1 LSKRNTEEVKMK
13 RGKRYRE
20 LIKLIDRNRLYSL
33 DEATDLLKQTAKAKF
48 DETIDLAARLGVD
61 PRQADQN
68 VRGTVSLPYGTG
80 TSKRVIVFTTGEE
93 RIREAQEAG
102 ANVVGGEDLVER
114 IQGGWMEFDAAI
126 ATPDMMR
133 VISRLGRILGPAG
146 LMPNPRS
153 GTVTEDVSKTVKEI
167 KAGRIEYRFE
177 RSAPIIHV
185 PIGKASFN
193 KEQIKENIST
203 FMSEIIRVRPAS
215 ARGRYIR
222 SVAVSATMGP
232 GIKLDP
238 QQFV

>member
-1 LSKRNTEEVKMK
+1 MK
-13 RGKRYRE
+13 RGKRYGE
-20 LIKLIDRNRLYSL
+20 LIKLIDRNRLYNL
-33 DEATDLLKQTAKAKF
+33 DEAADLLKQTASAKF
-48 DETIDLAARLGVD
+48 DETIDLATRLGVD

-68 VRGTVSLPYGTG
+68 IRGTVSLPHGTG
-80 TSKRVIVFTTGEE
+80 TSKRVLVFTTGEE
-93 RIREAQEAG
+93 RIQEAEG
-102 ANVVGGEDLVER
+102 AGADFVGGEDLVEQ
-114 IQGGWMEFDAAI
+114 IQSGWMEFDAAI

-153 GTVTEDVSKTVKEI
+153 GTVTEDIGKAVNEI

-185 PIGKASFN
+185 PVGKVSFA
-193 KEQIKENIST
+193 KEQIEENISI
-203 FMSEIIRVRPAS
+203 FMSEIVGVRPAS

-222 SVAVSATMGP
+222 SIAVSATMGP

-238 QQFV
+238 QQFG

>member
-1 LSKRNTEEVKMK
+1 MK
-13 RGKRYRE
+13 KGKRYRE
-20 LIKLIDRNRLYSL
+20 LFKLIDRNRLYNL
-33 DEATDLLKQTAKAKF
+33 DEATDLLKQTANAKF
-48 DETIDLAARLGVD
+48 DETIDLATRLGVD
-61 PRQADQN
+61 PRQSDQN
-68 VRGTVSLPYGTG
+68 IRGTISLPHGTG
-80 TSKRVIVFTTGEE
+80 TSKRVLVFTTGEE
-93 RIREAQEAG
+93 RIREAEETG
-102 ANVVGGEDLVER
+102 ADFVGGEDLVER

-153 GTVTEDVSKTVKEI
+153 GTVTEDIGATVNEI

-185 PIGKASFN
+185 PVGKASFE
-193 KEQIKENIST
+193 KEQIKENISI
-203 FMSEIIRVRPAS
+203 FMGEIVRVRPAS

-222 SVAVSATMGP
+222 SIAVSATMGP

-238 QQFV
+238 QQFG